1 MMEMAELQSYV
12 LLVLVGFLPNE
23 TWRMLGLAAA
33 RGVNEES
40 ELFLLARA
48 IATAVL
54 AGVIAKIVVF
64 PPGALA
70 AVPLQ
75 IRLGAARFTC
85 GMTGSGWLGL
95 NLVNAV
101 LALVT
106 LGLGAPWIIV
116 TSSFR
121 VRRSYTRA
129 SPAGPAVS
137 TRRPSRL

>member
-1 MMEMAELQSYV
+1 MMEMAELQPYV

-70 AVPLQ
+70 AVPVAYEPFD
-75 IRLGAARFTC
+75 IGTPARLGLRGPYFYGANRTWDEGPDGRFLITR
-85 GMTGSGWLGL
+85 M
-95 NLVNAV
+95 
-101 LALVT
+101 
-106 LGLGAPWIIV
+106 GAPNLPQGSLQV
-116 TSSFR
+116 Q
-121 VRRSYTRA
+121 VVVGLA
-129 SPAGPAVS
+129 SVLEDRTP
-137 TRRPSRL
+137 